1 MNFGWRLSSRQMAV
15 VRPMINFYLLLN
27 VCWVYYLRVKKQQ
40 LTFEAQIINSLYVN
54 HIRENKYLA
63 LVMKKWT
70 LWLIVGAMA
79 LAFIGLLTLQL
90 NYVDT
95 VNRFRNE
102 QFDSKVRQALSS
114 VSQDAER
121 AELSRLISEKL
132 NFVTD
137 PSLLAF
143 DNLSSTT
150 HTQSDSIRFNLDQLP
165 QDPFRLGK
173 GTLGDNRVQVISRQL
188 MEALTNRY
196 DEVREMVIQM
206 AMESV
211 RDNTPLP
218 IYERISERELDVL
231 LNYYLSNN
239 GITIPY
245 IYEVEDKNHRVHY
258 SSGKIPPDRGGST
271 YSQVIF
277 PYDNPSRM
285 YFVKVYFPTKDQEIR
300 SSLDFIIPSAI
311 FTVLLFVVFVVT
323 IASIFRQKKLEE
335 MRKDFVNNMTH
346 ELKTPVSTI
355 MVASQMLSSDGMEAT
370 DERRQKWTSSIMA
383 EGQRLELLIDKVLQM
398 SFFDKDKVKLK
409 LKEIDMEEL
418 LLNVTNIFSLKVEN
432 FGGEINVE
440 LEAEEALVEGDEM
453 HLTNIV
459 FNLLDNAVKY
469 RDPNRPPI
477 LTVGTTS
484 DSKSIKVFIRD
495 NGLGMKKEHAKK
507 IFERFYRVPTGNR
520 HDVKGY
526 GLGLAYV
533 YHMVELHHGQIS
545 VDSELGKGTKFV
557 ITLPLLKKK

>member
-1 MNFGWRLSSRQMAV
+1 
-15 VRPMINFYLLLN
+15 
-27 VCWVYYLRVKKQQ
+27 
-40 LTFEAQIINSLYVN
+40 
-54 HIRENKYLA
+54 
-63 LVMKKWT
+63 MKKWT
-70 LWLIVGAMA
+70 LWLIVGVMA

-132 NFVTD
+132 GFSD
-137 PSLLAF
+137 ASLFSF
-143 DNLSSTT
+143 DNLSSTAQT
-150 HTQSDSIRFNLDQLP
+150 DTMRFNLDQLP

-173 GTLGDNRVQVISRQL
+173 GTVSDNRVQSISRQL
-188 MEALTNRY
+188 MEAITNRY

-218 IYERISERELDVL
+218 IYERITEQELDVL
-231 LNYYLSNN
+231 LDYYLTNN
-239 GITIPY
+239 GITLPY

-258 SSGKIPPDRGGST
+258 SSGLIPTDQGAST

-277 PYDNPSRM
+277 SYDNPSRM
-285 YFVKVYFPTKDQEIR
+285 YFVRVFFPTKDQEIR
-300 SSLDFIIPSAI
+300 SSLTFIVPSAV
-311 FTVLLFVVFVVT
+311 FTALLFVIFVLT
-323 IASIFRQKKLEE
+323 MASLFRQKKLEE

-355 MVASQMLSSDGMEAT
+355 MVASQMLSADSMEASE
-370 DERRQKWTSSIMA
+370 ERRQKWTSSIMA

-418 LLNVTNIFSLKVEN
+418 LLNVTNIFSLKVES
-432 FGGEINVE
+432 FEGEINVD

-453 HLTNIV
+453 HLTNII

-469 RDPNRPPI
+469 RDPHRPPI
-477 LTVGTTS
+477 LTVGTSS
-484 DSKSIKVFIRD
+484 DSKNIKVFIQD

-507 IFERFYRVPTGNR
+507 VFDRFYRVPTGNR

-533 YHMVELHHGQIS
+533 YHMVQIHHGQIS

-557 ITLPLLKKK
+557 ITLPLLKEK